1 MFATLVFA
9 TLVWQE
15 HSRANRK
22 AVSFLKGPSGKKK
35 RRSGPNAITC
45 IKAAALPSRMKKIR
59 ASLFAALILVF
70 LLSARAAA
78 FDTYWHAQAT
88 QIVGEAFGFT
98 KDATDVM
105 KLGNFSPDLFGPVE
119 DYALSHLNTKQRQ
132 GLQEF
137 GLRNAKSRA
146 AAIFLHFDNLD
157 GKLDRNS
164 KIDYLFNQLLNNTRG
179 SLAADHTKPD
189 LDEATRN
196 TLVLVTLGASL
207 HTVQDFYSHSDW
219 IHNDFDSTPV
229 KMVRADSGKVCAPT
243 WFQVRERLGD
253 PDKWPFQVKS
263 GIYPPVAGVRYTHT
277 HMNHDNS
284 RLLYREV
291 ETPAQPLVSQAQ
303 YHEAGPMPARP
314 GEESSISRHQRLAV
328 DTAIAASI
336 EWVNLVEQNP
346 DAKAAIE
353 SAKGWEMRGSSL
365 APELAAGLAL
375 ELTLSCAAGRWD
387 GEDPPADRGILCKVM
402 NEKVG
407 SLIGGMNPLTSG
419 PTSGWKSRLQELAGG
434 VGAAV
439 AFPSALQYGG
449 TFWDVHGRYQIL
461 EQLTK
466 GFGSDAETYS
476 FSQK

>member
-1 MFATLVFA
+1 MLGTPAFV
-9 TLVWQE
+9 TLVWQK

-22 AVSFLKGPSGKKK
+22 
-35 RRSGPNAITC
+35 
-45 IKAAALPSRMKKIR
+45 IR
-59 ASLFAALILVF
+59 ARLSAAFILVF
-70 LLSARAAA
+70 ALSSRAAA

-88 QIVGEAFGFT
+88 QIVGEEFGFT

-119 DYALSHLNTKQRQ
+119 DYASSRLNPEQRQ

-164 KIDYLFNQLLNNTRG
+164 KFDYLFNQLLDNTRN
-179 SLAADHTKPD
+179 SLAAYHTKPD

-196 TLVLVTLGASL
+196 TLILVTLGASL

-229 KMVRADSGKVCAPT
+229 KMVRTDSGRVVAPT
-243 WFQVRERLGD
+243 WFQVRARLGD
-253 PDKWPFQVKS
+253 PDKWRFTVKS
-263 GIYPPVAGVRYTHT
+263 GIYPPVAGVRDTHT

-284 RLLYREV
+284 RLVYREV
-291 ETPAQPLVSQAQ
+291 ETPDQPLVSQAQ
-303 YHEAGPMPARP
+303 YHNDGPIPARP
-314 GEESSISRHQRLAV
+314 DDDDSIRRHQQLAV

-336 EWVNLVEQNP
+336 EWVKLIEQNP
-346 DAKAAIE
+346 DAKAAID
-353 SAKGWEMRGSSL
+353 SAKDWKLRGSNL
-365 APELAAGLAL
+365 APELATGLAL
-375 ELTLSCAAGRWD
+375 ELSLSCVAGRWD

-407 SLIGGMNPLTSG
+407 SLIGKINPLASG
-419 PTSGWKSRLQELAGG
+419 PTSGWQSQLQELAAGI
-434 VGAAV
+434 GATV
-439 AFPSALQYGG
+439 ALPQALQYGG
-449 TFWDVHGRYQIL
+449 KFWEVHDRYQVL
-461 EQLTK
+461 EQLTT
-466 GFGSDAETYS
+466 GFSSESANYT
-476 FSQK
+476 FPQK